1 MFYGAQVYG
10 ASIWQP
16 RETFGFVFSIT
27 ASGDYLTEEPFSSA
41 GGKSD
46 SSSKCTVINP
56 VMTTDD
62 AESSEGYDRS
72 SSAAV
77 LERGHERNRFTR
89 DLPTW
94 GASDSRRVLVPG
106 NERRSQTVGDVRL
119 QREANHRKFFV

>member
-1 MFYGAQVYG
+1 
-10 ASIWQP
+10 
-16 RETFGFVFSIT
+16 
-27 ASGDYLTEEPFSSA
+27 
-41 GGKSD
+41 
-46 SSSKCTVINP
+46 
-56 VMTTDD
+56 MTTDD

-77 LERGHERNRFTR
+77 LERGHERKRFTR
-89 DLPTW
+89 DLITW